1 MLNST
6 LPLTRASWLRWL
18 TRFDP
23 FGQDRRNQA

>member
-6 LPLTRASWLRWL
+6 LPMPRTPWLRWL

-23 FGQDRRNQA
+23 FGQVRRPRA